1 MTLSQSS
8 IANASGP
15 ARVVTLRY
23 FAWVREKV
31 GLNEERVT
39 LPETILTIADL
50 IAWQQ
55 TRGETYA
62 AAFAK
67 PQAIRAA
74 MDHVHVK
81 GDAIIGAAREIGF
94 FPPVTGG

>member
-1 MTLSQSS
+1 MTDSS
-8 IANASGP
+8 AK
-15 ARVVTLRY
+15 RDVMLRY

-31 GLNEERVT
+31 GLSEERVT
-39 LPETILTIADL
+39 LPETVHSIADL

-55 TRGETYA
+55 SRGEMFA

-67 PQAIRAA
+67 PQSIRAA
-74 MDHVHVK
+74 IDHVHVK
-81 GDAIIGAAREIGF
+81 PATLIGDAREIGF

>member
-1 MTLSQSS
+1 MTTLQSAS
-8 IANASGP
+8 LTASG
-15 ARVVTLRY
+15 ATRVVTLRY
-23 FAWVREKV
+23 FAWVREKA
-31 GLNEERVT
+31 GLSEERVS
-39 LPETILTIADL
+39 LPETVVTIADL

-81 GDAIIGAAREIGF
+81 SDAVIGAAREIGF